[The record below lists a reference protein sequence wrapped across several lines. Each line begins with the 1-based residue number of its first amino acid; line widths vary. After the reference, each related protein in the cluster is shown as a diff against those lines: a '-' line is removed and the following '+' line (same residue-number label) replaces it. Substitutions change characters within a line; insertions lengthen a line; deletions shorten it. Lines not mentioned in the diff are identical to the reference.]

1 MPSGPRSTPAPTH
14 ADPRLTDLIERVQA
28 NPKYAHIAPELVRS
42 LAQAALAQTSST
54 KRAFKATR
62 AKLHQVAGAYFR
74 QEPTY
79 AAWLTHL
86 RAATSQPAPSAVQ
99 DTCRRMMELHASTRE
114 RLHILDCF
122 YPTLLH
128 ELPPVE
134 SVLDLACGLN
144 PLAIPWMPLAPHAR
158 YIATDIYS
166 DLAAFLSKAIPLLG
180 VRGHGSVLDLLHQ
193 PPSGAYDVVLLLK
206 AFPCLEQ
213 LQPGL
218 PQRLLQSTTAK
229 TILVSYPVSSLGGR
243 AKGMA
248 DNYARH
254 FRRLALPDKS
264 TVDEFRFETELVYRI
279 TQPQDSTALSVH

>member
-1 MPSGPRSTPAPTH
+1 M
-14 ADPRLTDLIERVQA
+14 
-28 NPKYAHIAPELVRS
+28 
-42 LAQAALAQTSST
+42 AQTGST
-54 KRAFKATR
+54 KSAFKATR
-62 AKLHQVAGAYFR
+62 GKLHQVAGAYFR
-74 QEPTY
+74 RKPTY
-79 AAWLTHL
+79 AAWLTQL
-86 RAATSQPAPSAVQ
+86 RAAPEQTPPAAVR
-99 DTCRRMMELHASTRE
+99 DICRRMMESHASTRE
-114 RLHILDCF
+114 RLPILDRF

-128 ELPPVE
+128 DLPLVQ

-144 PLAIPWMPLAPHAR
+144 PLAIPWMPLAPKAR

-166 DLAAFLSKAIPLLG
+166 DLATFLSKAIPLLG

-264 TVDEFRFETELVYRI
+264 TVYEFRFETELVYRI